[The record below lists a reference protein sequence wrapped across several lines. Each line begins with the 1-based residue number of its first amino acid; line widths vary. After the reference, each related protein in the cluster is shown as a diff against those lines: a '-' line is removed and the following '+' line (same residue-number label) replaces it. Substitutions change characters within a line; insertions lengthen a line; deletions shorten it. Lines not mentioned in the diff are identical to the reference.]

1 MEGLAVPIRESP
13 LRRLSACLCAA
24 LLLSACTGED
34 KPKAGVSRTPLASEA
49 PVATAKPKV
58 TVPSG
63 PAPTTLVRED
73 LVKGTGQALFP
84 GNVITV
90 HYVGVLY
97 RNGEEFDTSWDDRH
111 PITFTLGDGEV
122 IQGWDEG
129 LLGMRVGGRRR
140 LIIPPRLA
148 YGEGEPGPGDEL
160 RGETLV
166 FVVDVV
172 STSGRP
178 AQVGG

>member
-1 MEGLAVPIRESP
+1 M
-13 LRRLSACLCAA
+13 RRLSACLCAV
-24 LLLSACTGED
+24 LLLSACTGESE
-34 KPKAGVSRTPLASEA
+34 PKGGVSQTPLASEA

-58 TVPSG
+58 TLPSG
-63 PAPTTLVRED
+63 KPPEDLVRTD

-84 GNVITV
+84 GHVVTV
-90 HYVGVLY
+90 HYVGVLF

-122 IQGWDEG
+122 IQGWDVG
-129 LLGMRVGGRRR
+129 LLGMRVGGRRQ
-140 LIIPPRLA
+140 LVIPPKLA

-166 FVVDVV
+166 FVVDIV
-172 STSGRP
+172 STGGRP